1 MTTRGIR
8 GAIQISEDTPENILT
23 ATRELLYAM
32 LEANPALYAEDVA
45 SIFFTV
51 THDLNAAHPA
61 LAARQIGWVEVPLLC
76 AQEIPVPGS
85 MPRVIRVLM
94 HWNTDLPQR
103 DIHHVY
109 LGNAAALR
117 PDLQNPPIRSSL
129 NGSKPQVIHAIEQGS
144 TLSGGFA

>member
-8 GAIQISEDTPENILT
+8 GAIQIAEDTSSNILE
-23 ATRELLYAM
+23 ATRELLLAM
-32 LEANPALYAEDVA
+32 IEANPDLYAEDVA

-61 LAARQIGWVEVPLLC
+61 LAARQLGWVDVPLLC

-94 HWNTDLPQR
+94 HWNTEHAQR
-103 DIHHVY
+103 EIQHVY

-117 PDLQNPPIRSSL
+117 PDIQNPPIRSS
-129 NGSKPQVIHAIEQGS
+129 NGHKSLIPA
-144 TLSGGFA
+144 

>member
-8 GAIQISEDTPENILT
+8 GATQISEDTPEAILE
-23 ATRELLYAM
+23 ATRELLLAM
-32 LEANPALYAEDVA
+32 IEANSDLYSEDVA

-85 MPRVIRVLM
+85 LPRVIRILL
-94 HWNTDLPQR
+94 HWNTEHAQR

-109 LGNAAALR
+109 LGNAATLR
-117 PDLQNPPIRSSL
+117 PDLQIPPIRSQ
-129 NGSKPQVIHAIEQGS
+129 NGHKVTSSQVRKLGS
-144 TLSGGFA
+144 